1 MIIYKSIPYS
11 SDETYICATMTGVVE
26 EHSSAQ
32 ELIEKVDELKGKA
45 ISECLSAFRSMGV
58 VPSDDALL
66 FGLVEIVG
74 VRDFGENFYHGHNY
88 NDNGISSGVEVMIRT
103 LTARK

>member
-1 MIIYKSIPYS
+1 MVIYKSIPHS
-11 SDETYICATMTGVVE
+11 LDETYICAIMTGIVE

-32 ELIEKVDELKGKA
+32 ELKDKVSDLKVKLT
-45 ISECLSAFRSMGV
+45 SECLSAFRSMDV

-66 FGLVEIVG
+66 FGFVEIIG
-74 VRDFGENFYHGHNY
+74 VRGFGENFYHGHND